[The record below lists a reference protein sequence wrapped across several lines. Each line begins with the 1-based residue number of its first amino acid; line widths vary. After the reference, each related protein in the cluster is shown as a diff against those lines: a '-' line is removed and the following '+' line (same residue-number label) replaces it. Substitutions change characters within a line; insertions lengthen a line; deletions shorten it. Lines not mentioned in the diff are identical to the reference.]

1 MQSYILL
8 GQFYDVKNNPDKSEE
23 ILLRA
28 RELSPKRQ
36 QLAYYLV
43 RIKAARRDYVS
54 ALKILEQLVSDNHNI
69 ADTYWYMAVIYGDQ
83 GDIKNAH
90 QSLQL
95 ALAKGKSF
103 NNKQELLYA
112 AQLASKSGDLEM
124 TQDLYERVLSAD
136 QKNPEILLVL
146 SEIYSRLNDKS
157 KAQEMADRA
166 ALYDADA
173 LKKAKKWLK

>member
-1 MQSYILL
+1 MQI
-8 GQFYDVKNNPDKSEE
+8 
-23 ILLRA
+23 
-28 RELSPKRQ
+28 
-36 QLAYYLV
+36 
-43 RIKAARRDYVS
+43 
-54 ALKILEQLVSDNHNI
+54 
-69 ADTYWYMAVIYGDQ
+69 